1 MMVIIIII
9 IIIIIL
15 FIDMIKMNRSVT
27 LQNITLH

>member
-1 MMVIIIII
+1 MVIII